1 MSDIEQITHI
11 IFTNFD
17 IAYILSINMLTY
29 TIIKIIDCFN
39 GDKKVSLGVKR
50 LVTIGAAI
58 VCCVLYKC
66 FTDSSNSI
74 LINSTIAA
82 PVTYSWLLKSI
93 IKKLGIG
100 YKSDKNNVNKI

>member
-1 MSDIEQITHI
+1 MENLIDT

-17 IAYILSINMLTY
+17 IAYILSINILTY
-29 TIIKIIDCFN
+29 TIIKIIDYFN

-50 LVTIGAAI
+50 LVTIIAAI
-58 VCCVLYKC
+58 VCCVIYKC
-66 FTDSSNSI
+66 FTDIENLI

-82 PVTYSWLLKSI
+82 PITYSWLLKSI

-100 YKSDKNNVNKI
+100 YKSDKK

>member
-1 MSDIEQITHI
+1 M
-11 IFTNFD
+11 F
-17 IAYILSINMLTY
+17 TY
-29 TIIKIIDCFN
+29 TIIKIIDYFN

-50 LVTIGAAI
+50 LVTISAAI

-66 FTDSSNSI
+66 FTDISNSI

-100 YKSDKNNVNKI
+100 YKSDKK